1 MTSAQPS
8 ALLAPACTAPGLSS
22 AEASRRMA
30 EFGPNAVAE
39 EAEHPIKRV
48 LRHFWSPVPWMLEMT
63 IALQIVIGERIGNVL
78 GVCS

>member
-1 MTSAQPS
+1 M
-8 ALLAPACTAPGLSS
+8 SS
-22 AEASRRMA
+22 AEASRRLA

-63 IALQIVIGERIGNVL
+63 IAL
-78 GVCS
+78 